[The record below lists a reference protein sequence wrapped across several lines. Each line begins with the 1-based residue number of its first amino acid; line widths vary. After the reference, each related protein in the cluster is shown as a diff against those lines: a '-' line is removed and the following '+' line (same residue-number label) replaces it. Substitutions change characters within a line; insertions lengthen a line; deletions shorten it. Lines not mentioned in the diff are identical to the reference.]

1 MFHSKQRG
9 FTLLLAALIASI
21 VLSLAV
27 AIFSIAQK
35 QIALASLAQQS
46 EYAYYA
52 ADTGA
57 ECALYWDVRPSVGYF
72 YQSTPPGITPMCDGT
87 TLSFTAPSGGQ
98 PYPYPYSFTFQVPI
112 SNGYCAVVN
121 VQKCQGAITDYGAC
135 CQHRALAND
144 GTGTCDAS
152 TPEDSISTQIRAN
165 GYSVSCSALGS
176 SQGVLERSVVLN
188 Y

>member
-72 YQSTPPGITPMCDGT
+72 YRLTPPGITPMCDGT

-98 PYPYPYSFTFQVPI
+98 PYPYPYTFTFQVPI
-112 SNGYCAVVN
+112 NNGYCAVVN
-121 VQKCQGAITDYGAC
+121 VQKCQGAITDYGFC
-135 CQHRALAND
+135 CRNESLNLAD
-144 GTGTCDAS
+144 GTCNAGS
-152 TPEDSISTQIRAN
+152 TENSISTQIRAN